1 MTEGPLSGVKVLEF
15 SQVIAAPF
23 GGMHLADMGA
33 DVTKFE
39 PIEGESWRIFVELVP
54 KESRTYISLNRGKK
68 CVALDLKRPEAQAIV
83 HRLVKDADVVL
94 TNYRPG
100 VPESMGID
108 YETLSAINPRIIYC
122 ENTAFGKRGPWAAR
136 PGYDIVVQS
145 LTGLVAGEAKI
156 ENGIPAYIYPAIG
169 DYATGIQISNSIC
182 AALYYREKTGKGQR
196 IDITLMGTCLAMQT
210 SQFTFIDAFDSE
222 TIPTMLTN
230 LHEAQA
236 EMKSFEEQVQI
247 HAGARPVN
255 SGNIYYRI
263 YQVKDGFFAAGAL
276 SHPLRIKFLRATG
289 LKDPRIHDDGS
300 FEMMPE
306 GWEVTGPKLVA
317 EAEELFKTKTG
328 QEWFDRFEQAGVPG
342 GPVYFVEELFENEQ
356 ILANDLVTELEHP
369 LLGRFRMVAPPFQ
382 MTESPLKPQGP
393 SPMLGEH
400 TDSTLEAAG
409 YSAEEIAAL
418 RESGAIR

>member
-1 MTEGPLSGVKVLEF
+1 MATGPLTGVKVLEF

-23 GGMHLADMGA
+23 AGMHLADMGA

-39 PIEGESWRIFVELVP
+39 PIEGESWRVFVELVP
-54 KESRTYISLNRGKK
+54 KESRTYVSLNRGKK
-68 CVALDLKRPEAQAIV
+68 GVALDLKRPEAQEIV

-100 VPESMGID
+100 VPEALGID

-122 ENTAFGKRGPWAAR
+122 ENTAFGKRGPLAKR

-145 LTGLVAGEAKI
+145 LTGLVAGDAKVKD
-156 ENGIPAYIYPAIG
+156 GIPGYIYPAIG
-169 DYATGIQISNSIC
+169 DYATGIQISNAIC

-196 IDITLMGTCLAMQT
+196 IDIALMGTCLAMQT

-222 TIPTMLTN
+222 TIPQMLER
-230 LHEAQA
+230 LHQAQA
-236 EMKSFEEQVQI
+236 EMKSFEEQVQV
-247 HAGARPVN
+247 HAGGQPVAV
-255 SGNIYYRI
+255 GNIYYRI
-263 YQVKDGFFAAGAL
+263 YQAKDGFFATGVL

-289 LKDPRIHDDGS
+289 LNDPRMQADGT

-306 GWEVTGPKLVA
+306 GWAETGPRLVA
-317 EAEELFKTKTG
+317 EAEELFKTKTVA
-328 QEWFDRFEQAGVPG
+328 EWDHLFEQHGVPG
-342 GPVYFVEELFENEQ
+342 GSVYFIEELFENEQ
-356 ILANDLVTELEHP
+356 VLANGLVTDIEHP
-369 LLGRFRMVAPPFQ
+369 LLGHLRMVAPPFQ
-382 MTESPLKPQGP
+382 MSESPLAPQGP

-400 TDSTLEAAG
+400 TDSTLAAAG
-409 YSAEEIAAL
+409 YTEQEIAAM